1 MFKCLISALVWKKW
15 IVPPFLLLMSLE
27 EDSGLN
33 TEFSNIQV
41 GFLLHMKALNW
52 KKKSNERRKLWSE
65 CVLGWK
71 INI

>member
-52 KKKSNERRKLWSE
+52 KKKNRMKGENFEVNVYLDGK
-65 CVLGWK
+65 
-71 INI
+71 